1 MSSEKIN
8 KDKILKEINEGE
20 EIIKNEINKN
30 TNSVENGSRK
40 YGLLDTKWLDKY
52 LIFLKSLND
61 DKTEKISYKYKEMK
75 PNLDERD
82 YSYIKESMRFFFPIN
97 FSFVKKDV
105 MLVISEFCSEKKDKK
120 EIQNYFF
127 GIIIGGGCIIMNDLK
142 GRKYPFNYIIL
153 YEERKGNKN
162 NNIDYIL
169 KIDDKKERIDACNY
183 ILKNNIWNYIKKV
196 EFKEEDEYKEIFD
209 NKKNNIG
216 YIVRNGT
223 IERIEEL
230 KKFEKE
236 KINNIPNEKKR
247 NKSATK
253 FSSIKNYFNS
263 KSSVDKN
270 TKNFNNINNFNNMNN
285 FINYNQPN
293 NFNNNI
299 NNQNNNYNNNFLI
312 NQINQSY
319 NNNMNNIN
327 QFNNIFGNNNNI
339 NNHFNN
345 NLIPYNSKDNKI
357 SELTKS
363 NEELKN
369 IIIKLEIELN
379 KEKEKNHNFNNKIND
394 LQTKLDSIDK
404 KCKEKEHD
412 IKVLNEKIK
421 TFEDYSNKDL
431 GLKKFIELMDKLND
445 LKSKMPFELNEGEK
459 LMTVIFTSTKQDNL
473 RSFICKNTDKF
484 SRLENLL
491 YEIEEYK
498 EYKKVE
504 NYFLAHGKKINRYE
518 TLEENGIKN
527 SDLIT
532 LVKIVEEE

>member
-1 MSSEKIN
+1 
-8 KDKILKEINEGE
+8 
-20 EIIKNEINKN
+20 
-30 TNSVENGSRK
+30 
-40 YGLLDTKWLDKY
+40 
-52 LIFLKSLND
+52 
-61 DKTEKISYKYKEMK
+61 
-75 PNLDERD
+75 
-82 YSYIKESMRFFFPIN
+82 
-97 FSFVKKDV
+97 
-105 MLVISEFCSEKKDKK
+105 
-120 EIQNYFF
+120 
-127 GIIIGGGCIIMNDLK
+127 
-142 GRKYPFNYIIL
+142 
-153 YEERKGNKN
+153 
-162 NNIDYIL
+162 
-169 KIDDKKERIDACNY
+169 
-183 ILKNNIWNYIKKV
+183 
-196 EFKEEDEYKEIFD
+196 
-209 NKKNNIG
+209 
-216 YIVRNGT
+216 
-223 IERIEEL
+223 
-230 KKFEKE
+230 
-236 KINNIPNEKKR
+236 
-247 NKSATK
+247 
-253 FSSIKNYFNS
+253 
-263 KSSVDKN
+263 
-270 TKNFNNINNFNNMNN
+270 MNN

-379 KEKEKNHNFNNKIND
+379 KEKEKNNNLNKKIEY
-394 LQTKLDSIDK
+394 LQTKLDSFDK

-421 TFEDYSNKDL
+421 TFEDYSKKDL

-445 LKSKMPFELNEGEK
+445 LKSKLPFELNEGEK

-504 NYFLAHGKKINRYE
+504 NYFLVHGKKINRYE
-518 TLEENGIKN
+518 TLEENRIKN